1 MTQDNLKKRKLQN
14 LIVVEDEHLV
24 AEGIASAIRDQGYDV
39 LGLFSTGEKAIE
51 FSKKSPPDLAVM
63 DIRMPGMNGLETAEI
78 LFRELGIPV
87 VIVSAYSDPEYT
99 TNSANVGVF
108 GYLLKPVTRDSL
120 RATLAVAW
128 GQYCSHLES
137 IGEIDR
143 LNQRIEDRKQIEK
156 AKWILVDRLGI
167 SEDQAM
173 RKLQKQARDNRK
185 KLLEV
190 ATGIL
195 ENQELFS
202 TGD

>member
-63 DIRMPGMNGLETAEI
+63 DIRMPVMNGLETAEI

>member
-156 AKWILVDRLGI
+156 AASG
-167 SEDQAM
+167 
-173 RKLQKQARDNRK
+173 
-185 KLLEV
+185 
-190 ATGIL
+190 T
-195 ENQELFS
+195 LFY
-202 TGD
+202 

>member
-1 MTQDNLKKRKLQN
+1 MTQDNPRERKLQN

-24 AEGIASAIRDQGYDV
+24 AEGIASAIRDQGCDV

-51 FSKKSPPDLAVM
+51 FCKKSPPDLAVM
-63 DIRMPGMNGLETAEI
+63 DIRLHGMNGLETAEI

-99 TNSANVGVF
+99 TTSANVGVF

-120 RATLAVAW
+120 RTTLAVAW
-128 GQYCSHLES
+128 GQYCSHVES
-137 IGEIDR
+137 IGEIDQ

-185 KLLEV
+185 KLVEV
-190 ATGIL
+190 AAGIL

-202 TGD
+202 IGD